1 MRRGPLLRRILI
13 AALLAGLFA
22 APASAE
28 TRALMPGVTY
38 TRQVVFTPHGAV
50 VVHVLVAPRPG
61 GLWDLRPA
69 LSDLAI
75 NGRARVTAM
84 QKAESASAT
93 VAGVNGD
100 FFDARDGRPA
110 GILMQD
116 RVLQSVPD
124 STRSSIG
131 ISPSGIDVRHAAWNA
146 FWQGR
151 GQRRPLTGLNE
162 PANPGGISL
171 YTPTWG
177 AVTPP
182 AAGVTEAV
190 IYPFPALTTGADLGG
205 PVVQFTQGG
214 NTPIPPG
221 GAVLSANGGSA
232 LRLQA
237 EAPPGSRVLI
247 RFVLS
252 AGWSSAVDAIGGG
265 PLLVRNGKAV
275 FRAFENFAPSVLAP
289 RTARTAVGQRKDGSI
304 VLVAVDGGQVGYSVG
319 LTNYELAQQ
328 LVRLGCVTAAGL
340 EPGPSTTMAF
350 DGQLLNR
357 PSDPSGE
364 RAISDALFVYYY
376 GVYAPAPSE
385 PVLSPNGD
393 RIGDTEALSYKVVRP
408 STVTASIVGPDGRA
422 RFSQTLSQGP
432 GTYKFSFAGTKA
444 DGKVDVEGRWH
455 WVVNA
460 VDDLGRRSSA
470 DQTFWLNNTL
480 GFLRVPSTT
489 VVGASRR
496 RVAVATF
503 ALTRPAKVTTTIES
517 QTGLLIRRLGK
528 ANLRAG
534 KLRVRWDG
542 RDRRKHLVYGG
553 RYVVRVRAVNQYGP
567 TELTRNVRV
576 RRG

>member
-1 MRRGPLLRRILI
+1 MFRRLLI
-13 AALLAGLFA
+13 AALLAGLFT
-22 APASAE
+22 APADAA

-38 TRQVVFTPHGAV
+38 TRQIVFTPHGAV
-50 VVHVLVAPRPG
+50 VLHVLAAPRPG

-84 QKAESASAT
+84 QRAESSSAT

-131 ISPSGIDVRHAAWNA
+131 ISAGGIDVRHAAWNA

-171 YTPTWG
+171 YTSAWG
-177 AVTPP
+177 PATPP
-182 AAGVTEAV
+182 AAGATEAV
-190 IYPFPALTTGADLGG
+190 IYPFPALTPGADLGG

-214 NTPIPPG
+214 NTPIPVG

-232 LRLQA
+232 LKLQA
-237 EAPPGSRVLI
+237 EAPPGARVLI
-247 RFVLS
+247 RYVLS

-265 PLLVRNGKAV
+265 PLLVKNGKAV
-275 FRAFENFAPSVLAP
+275 FRAFESFAPSVLAP
-289 RTARTAVGQRKDGSI
+289 RSARTAVGQRRDGSI

-364 RAISDALFVYYY
+364 RAVSDALFVYYY
-376 GVYAPAPSE
+376 GVYAPAPSD

-393 RIGDTEALSYKVVRP
+393 GIGDREALSYKVVRP

-422 RFSQTLSQGP
+422 RFSQTGP
-432 GTYKFSFAGTKA
+432 QAAGTYKFTFAGTKA
-444 DGKVDVEGRWH
+444 DGSVDAEGRWH
-455 WVVNA
+455 WVVTA
-460 VDDLGRRSSA
+460 VDDLGRRSSV
-470 DQTFWLNNTL
+470 DQPFSLNNTL
-480 GFLRVPSTT
+480 GFLRVPATA
-489 VVGASRR
+489 VVGATRR
-496 RVAVATF
+496 RIPVATF

-517 QTGLLIRRLGK
+517 SGGLLLRKLGK
-528 ANLRAG
+528 ATLRPG

-542 RDRRKHLVYGG
+542 RDQRKHLVYGG
-553 RYVVRVRAVNQYGP
+553 RYVVRVRALNQYGL
-567 TELTRNVRV
+567 TELTQTFRV